1 MTPIPPQAA
10 VGQVT
15 RRALSATE
23 VVTAL
28 TQLEGWSLSG
38 DGLEVA
44 ISKRYAFTS
53 FHETI
58 AFVNAVAFVAHRLDH
73 HPELLIAPCSCTV
86 RWRTH
91 DVGGI
96 SRSDFEAAARVDALL
111 EHP

>member
-1 MTPIPPQAA
+1 MTLSPPRALSGQA
-10 VGQVT
+10 T

-28 TQLEGWSLSG
+28 TQLEGWFLSG
-38 DGLEVA
+38 DGNEVA

-53 FHETI
+53 FHETM
-58 AFVNAVAFVAHRLDH
+58 AFVNAVAFVADRLDH
-73 HPELLIAPCSCTV
+73 HPELLIAPGSCTV

-111 EHP
+111 G